1 MNKEENN
8 QDLSKS
14 CLNLE
19 YFDNIPPNIKTQF
32 VTIDTKELLKKYKE
46 MIEIISEKY
55 GIERTLEE
63 NEIIYLVVKILEDNP
78 KLVTKIDYTR
88 K

>member
-14 CLNLE
+14 CLNRE

-46 MIEIISEKY
+46 KIEIISEKY
-55 GIERTLEE
+55 GIERSLEE
-63 NEIIYLVVKILEDNP
+63 KEIIFMVVKILEDNP
-78 KLVTKIDYTR
+78 KLVTKIDYNR